1 VNCRRGSGNDGK
13 SRLIFAETGEWMIQS
28 IDLVAIDQHFA
39 DLISRLAGGSEQVAL
54 AAALVSMAT
63 RAGHACLELSAWAAR
78 SVVAAD
84 GRGYRCPELAPW
96 LAELSANPAIG
107 GAGEVTPLVL
117 ANNRLY
123 LRRYW
128 EYESEVAAF
137 VLARSERA
145 ATEVAAEFP
154 GEAVARLFPDRT
166 AGADWQRL
174 AALAAILRP
183 LVVITGGPGTGKT
196 TTVARIIALLLEM
209 QPEDG
214 DFRVALAAP
223 TGKAA
228 VRLQEVMAGIKKNLA
243 CSELIRERI
252 PARVSTL
259 HRLLGFRKDS
269 PFFRHDEKNKL
280 ACELVVVDEASM
292 IDLPLMAKLL
302 RALRPTTKLIL
313 LGDRNQLA
321 SVEPGAVLGDIC
333 RDDILGT
340 FSGEF
345 IGRAATLTDVAG
357 IPAGGDGQ
365 ADSLVELRVSHRF
378 GRRSGIALVGQAV
391 NRGDA
396 AAALA
401 VFQDGDYPDVA
412 WREIANGEQL
422 RRELANRFS
431 EYPPGWFGVGEPAQ
445 ALRSLASFQILC
457 AVRQGAFGVQPVN
470 LLVEDILAAKWG
482 VRPGALAYPGRPVMI
497 GENNYELQLYNG
509 DLGLIMADPARD
521 DALQAFFPGGEKGA
535 RMVPLAM
542 LPDHATAYAMTVHK
556 SQGSE
561 FDEIVVILPD
571 WQSAVLSRELLY
583 TALTRA
589 RRKVEVWG
597 RTEIFRAGV
606 LTEIRRHSGLRH
618 KLRPA

>member
-1 VNCRRGSGNDGK
+1 
-13 SRLIFAETGEWMIQS
+13 M
-28 IDLVAIDQHFA
+28 
-39 DLISRLAGGSEQVAL
+39 
-54 AAALVSMAT
+54 
-63 RAGHACLELSAWAAR
+63 
-78 SVVAAD
+78 VAAD
-84 GRGYRCPELAPW
+84 GKSYRSPALAPW
-96 LAELSANPAIG
+96 LAELAANPAIG
-107 GAGEVTPLVL
+107 AGGDVGPLVL
-117 ANNRLY
+117 EDNRLY

-137 VLARSERA
+137 VMARGERP
-145 ATEVAAEFP
+145 ATDVAAEFLD
-154 GEAVARLFPDRT
+154 ESVARLFPDRA
-166 AGADWQRL
+166 AGVDWQRL

-183 LVVITGGPGTGKT
+183 FVVITGGPGTGKT

-214 DFRVALAAP
+214 DFSVTLAAP

-228 VRLQEVMAGIKKNLA
+228 VRLQQVMAGIKKNLA

-252 PARVSTL
+252 PTRVLTL

-269 PFFRHDEKNKL
+269 PFFRHNEKNKL
-280 ACELVVVDEASM
+280 SSDLVVVDEASM

-302 RALRPTTKLIL
+302 RALRPATKLIL

-333 RDDILGT
+333 RADVLET
-340 FSGEF
+340 FSREF
-345 IGRAATLTDVAG
+345 LARASALTDVDA

-378 GRRSGIALVGQAV
+378 GMTSGIALVGQAV

-396 AAALA
+396 ESALA
-401 VFQDGDYPDVA
+401 FFQDANYPDVV
-412 WREIANGEQL
+412 WRDIGSGEQL
-422 RRELANRFS
+422 RRELSQRFNH
-431 EYPPGWFGVGEPAQ
+431 YPPSWFGVGEPER
-445 ALRSLASFQILC
+445 ALRGLDSFQVLC
-457 AVRQGAFGVQPVN
+457 AVRQGVFGVNMVN
-470 LLVEDILAAKWG
+470 RSVEDILAEQWA
-482 VRPGALAYPGRPVMI
+482 VLPGALAYPGRPVMI
-497 GENNYELQLYNG
+497 VENNYELQLYNG
-509 DLGLIMADPARD
+509 DIGLIMADPARD
-521 DALQAFFPGGEKGA
+521 GALRAFFPGGEKGW

-542 LPDHATAYAMTVHK
+542 LPGHATAYAMTVHK

-571 WQSAVLSRELLY
+571 WQSPVLSRELLY

-589 RRKVEVWG
+589 RRRVEVWG
-597 RTEIFRAGV
+597 RTEVFRAGV
-606 LTEIRRHSGLRH
+606 QAEIGRQSGLRN